1 MNKYLE
7 NLNRIEFV
15 VKSEVEGMV
24 FDKAHVEAEILAI
37 AKPKKAEALLK
48 AQKDEEMRLQEQ
60 QQANALAMEQ
70 NDLLDRQNSIAEKAR
85 RDANIAAAVGAV
97 QRHNTNKT
105 IKKWMEK

>member
-1 MNKYLE
+1 MDIYHFIDSRDMREHLQK
-7 NLNRIEFV
+7 LNYAFTPPEAAFLVYRC
-15 VKSEVEGMV
+15 
-24 FDKAHVEAEILAI
+24 KAATL
-37 AKPKKAEALLK
+37 
-48 AQKDEEMRLQEQ
+48 EEMRLQE